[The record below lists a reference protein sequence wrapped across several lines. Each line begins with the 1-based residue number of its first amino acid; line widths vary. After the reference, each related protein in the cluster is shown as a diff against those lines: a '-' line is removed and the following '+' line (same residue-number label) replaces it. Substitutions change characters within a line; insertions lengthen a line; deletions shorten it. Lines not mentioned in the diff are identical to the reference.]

1 MRSTLF
7 DKRSIRSTLILVLS
21 VLTAAGAWALTDH
34 QVSRNFDAVEP
45 AVCLV
50 SYSSEVRNP
59 SSGESSRRNTRA
71 LGLVVSPEGLVIA
84 HGHMKR
90 QDSEP
95 FNIRVEIGKGDD
107 SKSYDAKLLQ
117 KPDDVNVCF
126 LQIESKESLKLS
138 FAKLSERSLSLGDEI
153 MIVGMLGES
162 LDYARAAMLRRIG
175 SVLEKPRPTYCI
187 DERVPFGAV
196 GGPVMN
202 AAGEVVGIV
211 GFDLSTQEGGDL
223 YVRSGHP
230 LIYQSKLLK
239 DYIANPKTERDQK
252 DDAWLGVFTQPLTD
266 DMAEYWGLPQEGGV
280 IVASLVPG
288 SPAISAGFR
297 RGDVITEFNGA
308 PIRARQNQEVLG
320 FTKLVRE
327 TGVGQDVE
335 VDIYRDGEPMTI
347 GLVLAGRPKS
357 ASDAGEFESE
367 TFGITVRELTQD
379 VRILM
384 NLSEDTRGVIVRRV
398 KPGSWAFLG
407 GMRPGV
413 IIMDFGGNPV
423 TTIEEFQAAAAKVE
437 EDGQL
442 EISVF
447 CRVGSRTRFFRLEP
461 RWESAPETP

>member
-1 MRSTLF
+1 MRVSLIH
-7 DKRSIRSTLILVLS
+7 RGAIRCSAVALVTFVVAS
-21 VLTAAGAWALTDH
+21 GAFAISDR
-34 QVSRNFDAVEP
+34 QVARNFDAVEP

-59 SSGESSRRNTRA
+59 NSGESSRRNTRA
-71 LGLVVSPEGLVIA
+71 LGLVVSAKGLVMV
-84 HGHMKR
+84 HGHMKL

-107 SKSYDAKLLQ
+107 TKSYGAKLLQ
-117 KPDDVNVCF
+117 KPADVNVCF
-126 LQIESKESLKLS
+126 LQIESKDALSLRHVKM
-138 FAKLSERSLSLGDEI
+138 SERKLSLGDEI

-162 LDYARAAMLRRIG
+162 LDYARASMLRRVG
-175 SVLEKPRPTYCI
+175 SILERPRRTYCI

-202 AAGEVVGIV
+202 SAGEIVGVV
-211 GFDLSTQEGGDL
+211 GFDLTAQEGGDL

-230 LIYQSKLLK
+230 LVYQTKLLN
-239 DYIANPKTERDQK
+239 DYIANPQSENEQ

-266 DMAEYWGLPQEGGV
+266 DMAEYWGLPKEGGV

-288 SPAISAGFR
+288 SPAISAGFQ

-327 TGVGQDVE
+327 TGVGEEVE
-335 VDIYRDGEPMTI
+335 VDFYRDGEPMTI
-347 GLVLAGRPKS
+347 GLTLAGRPKS
-357 ASDAGEFESE
+357 ANDAGEFESE

-384 NLSEDTRGVIVRRV
+384 NLSEDTKGVIVRRV

-413 IIMDFGGNPV
+413 IIMDFGGHPV
-423 TTIEEFQAAAAKVE
+423 TTPEEFQAAAAKVE
-437 EDGQL
+437 EDKQK
-442 EISVF
+442 EVSVF

-461 RWESAPETP
+461 RWGSATETP

>member
-1 MRSTLF
+1 MRSSLF
-7 DKRSIRSTLILVLS
+7 DKRSIHSIITLALS
-21 VLTAAGAWALTDH
+21 VFTVAGAWALSER

-50 SYSSEVRNP
+50 SYSAEVRNP

-71 LGLVVSPEGLVIA
+71 LGLVVSPNGLVMT

-90 QDSEP
+90 QDYEP

-107 SKSYDAKLLQ
+107 TKSYDAKLLR

-126 LQIESKESLKLS
+126 LQIETKETLNLS

-162 LDYARAAMLRRIG
+162 MDYSRAAMLRRIG
-175 SVLEKPRPTYCI
+175 SVLEKPRRTYCI
-187 DERVPFGAV
+187 DERVPFEAV

-202 AAGEVVGIV
+202 AAGDVVGIV
-211 GFDLSTQEGGDL
+211 GFDLSAREGGDL

-239 DYIANPKTERDQK
+239 DYIANPETERDQK

-288 SPAISAGFR
+288 SPAVSAGFQ

-335 VDIYRDGEPMTI
+335 VDFYRDGEPMTI
-347 GLVLAGRPKS
+347 GLTLAGRPKS

-379 VRILM
+379 VRILL

-413 IIMDFGGNPV
+413 IIMGLGGHPV
-423 TTIEEFQAAAAKVE
+423 TTIEEFRAAVAKVE
-437 EDGQL
+437 EEKPQ
-442 EISVF
+442 EVSVF

-461 RWESAPETP
+461 RWDGASETP

>member
-1 MRSTLF
+1 MRISLLNKYGVAF
-7 DKRSIRSTLILVLS
+7 GLVLAFTL
-21 VLTAAGAWALTDH
+21 VGALPAYAFTD
-34 QVSRNFDAVEP
+34 QQIARNFDAVEP

-59 SSGESSRRNTRA
+59 NSGESSRRNTRA
-71 LGLVVSPEGLVIA
+71 LGLIVSAKGIVMS

-95 FNIRVEIGKGDD
+95 FNIRVQIGTGDD
-107 SKSYDAKLLQ
+107 TKTYDAKLLR

-126 LQIESKESLKLS
+126 LQIESKTPLNLPHVNLTSRKM
-138 FAKLSERSLSLGDEI
+138 SLGDQV
-153 MIVGMLGES
+153 MIVGMLEES
-162 LDYARAAMLRRIG
+162 LDYSRAAMLRRVG
-175 SVLEKPRPTYCI
+175 SILEKPRRTYCI

-202 AAGEVVGIV
+202 AAGEVVGVV
-211 GFDLSTQEGGDL
+211 GFDLSAQEGGDL

-230 LIYQSKLLK
+230 LIYQADLLK
-239 DYIANPKTERDQK
+239 DYIANPETQREQQEE
-252 DDAWLGVFTQPLTD
+252 AWLGVFTQPLTD
-266 DMAEYWGLPQEGGV
+266 DMAEYWGLPQQGGV
-280 IVASLVPG
+280 IVSSLVPG
-288 SPAISAGFR
+288 SPAISAGFQ
-297 RGDVITEFNGA
+297 RGDVITEFDGT

-327 TGVGQDVE
+327 TGVGQEVE
-335 VDIYRDGEPMTI
+335 VDFYRNGEPMTI
-347 GLVLAGRPKS
+347 ALTLAGRPKS

-367 TFGITVRELTQD
+367 TFGITARELTQD
-379 VRILM
+379 VRILL
-384 NLSEDTRGVIVRRV
+384 NLSEDTRGVIVRRI

-423 TTIEEFQAAAAKVE
+423 TTLEEFQAAAEKVE
-437 EDGQL
+437 AERPQ

-461 RWESAPETP
+461 RWDSAPETP